1 MTGQSR
7 VTIEEHLHIKIINKF
22 IRIKNLGSYW
32 IDQGIS
38 HGGSIKMNRGVQ
50 KSCFKGYLR
59 YKTIS
64 CNKVVLVK

>member
-7 VTIEEHLHIKIINKF
+7 VTEHLHIKIINTI